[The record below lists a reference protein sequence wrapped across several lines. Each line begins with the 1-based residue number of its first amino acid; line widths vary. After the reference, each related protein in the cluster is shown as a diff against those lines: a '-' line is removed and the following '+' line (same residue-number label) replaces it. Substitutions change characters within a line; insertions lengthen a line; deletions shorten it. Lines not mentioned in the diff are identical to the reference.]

1 MTAVPV
7 VGWPDRYRPTALEE
21 MALGPDDRQRFEWFL
36 SHGLPRHLVLSG
48 PPGFGKTTIATLIVD
63 RRYRG
68 RTMRVKAAETG
79 NVEFI
84 RTRVLEFMRGMG
96 FGDGKKLVIFEEA
109 TGLSSEAME
118 ALRDPMEG
126 WRDLC
131 DVIFITNDLEKLD
144 AALKSRC
151 DVVTMV
157 RPPHDEC
164 ARVLGRIIEAEGTA
178 VDPGVIRAFVR
189 GHFAGGSDDSPRDLR
204 TLLSEAQR
212 YVETTGT
219 LPTPP
224 DPQPGTLLEVW
235 NGEWNPENTPEG
247 AQLLS
252 NLADQFNRFLVLPT
266 GGVEVLALWT
276 VFAWA
281 HEAFGIS
288 PILALVSPT
297 KGAGKTTVLEMLYQ
311 LLRFPEGRTLHT
323 SNITPASLYRLK
335 GLSPADQAHASLIPK
350 RPDLCLLLD
359 EADTW
364 LHHHVK
370 GIINSGWKRSGANVT
385 RSGAEGGTYSTWY
398 PKALALIDKPDSPL
412 PLTLR
417 DRSIIVPM
425 QRKRKDEE
433 RERLPTHHPLPELG
447 NLCEAVQA
455 WVVAHFNELRDLGG
469 GGILGPA
476 ELKDRGPENWH
487 QLVCVARVAGG
498 NWEARAHQAS
508 IALGEGSRETELLVD
523 LLRDIKAV
531 FDTEDVEMIRSTAL
545 VMKLLESD
553 DGPWRER
560 RLTAYKLSR
569 MLSPLSGIPK
579 TAKGRQVWMGEKNL
593 QGYRREWFTDAFT
606 RYL

>member
-7 VGWPDRYRPTALEE
+7 AGWPDRYRPTALEE

-48 PPGFGKTTIATLIVD
+48 PPGFGKTTIATLLVG
-63 RRYRG
+63 RWYRG
-68 RTMRVKAAETG
+68 RTMQVKAAETG

-118 ALRDPMEG
+118 ALRDPMET

-131 DVIFITNDLEKLD
+131 DVIFITNELEKLD
-144 AALKSRC
+144 AAVKSRC
-151 DVVTMV
+151 DLVALV

-164 ARVLGRIIEAEGTA
+164 ARVLGRIVELEGVTI
-178 VDPGVIRAFVR
+178 DPGTIRAFVR
-189 GHFAGGSDDSPRDLR
+189 GHFASGSDDSPRDLR
-204 TLLSEAQR
+204 TLLSIAQR

-219 LPTPP
+219 LPAPP
-224 DPQPGTLLEVW
+224 DQQPGTLLEVW
-235 NGEWNPENTPEG
+235 QGQSRPEDTPEG
-247 AQLLS
+247 AQLL
-252 NLADQFNRFLVLPT
+252 NALADQFNRFLVLPN
-266 GGVEVLALWT
+266 GGVEALTLWT

-281 HEAFGIS
+281 HEAFSIS

-297 KGAGKTTVLEMLYQ
+297 KGAGKTTVLEMLQQ
-311 LLRFPEGRTLHT
+311 LVALPEGRTLHA
-323 SNITPASLYRLK
+323 SNITPAPLFRLK
-335 GLSPADQAHASLIPK
+335 GLSTEDQAHASPIPK
-350 RPDLCLLLD
+350 PPDLCLLLD

-364 LHHHVK
+364 LHHNVK
-370 GIINSGWKRSGANVT
+370 GIINSGWKRGGANVV

-398 PKALALIDKPDSPL
+398 PKVLALIDKPDSPL

-433 RERLPTHHPLPELG
+433 RERLPGHHPLPELG
-447 NLCEAVQA
+447 RLREAVQT
-455 WVVAHFNELRDLGG
+455 WVVNHFNELRDLGG
-469 GGILGPA
+469 GGLMGAA
-476 ELKDRGPENWH
+476 ELMDRGPENWH
-487 QLVCVARVAGG
+487 QLMCIARVAGG
-498 NWEARAHQAS
+498 NWEARTHQAS
-508 IALGEGSRETELLVD
+508 VVLGEGSRETELLVD

-531 FDTEDVEMIRSTAL
+531 FDTEDVDVVRSTTL
-545 VMKLLESD
+545 VMKLLMVD
-553 DGPWRER
+553 DSPWKER
-560 RLTAYKLSR
+560 RLTAFKLSR

-579 TAKGRQVWMGEKNL
+579 TAKGRQIWMGEKNL